1 MSKLLTI
8 LISFILGAIVA
19 AFIGYKS
26 LPSMMIK
33 EVASPYSF
41 EETMDKV
48 KANAKE
54 LGWKVPKSWKINFQ
68 KNLKKV
74 VKVDIGPN
82 QVIGMCEPQA
92 AADILKHDNLKQLSV
107 MMPCKIAI
115 YEKSDGKTYI
125 SIMNMN
131 LLGTAFGDVV
141 NGITTKLAPQMEK
154 MVTLKAP
161 E

>member
-19 AFIGYKS
+19 AAIGFYS
-26 LPSMMIK
+26 LPGFMIK
-33 EVASPYSF
+33 EVASPYGF
-41 EETMDKV
+41 EETMTKV
-48 KANAKE
+48 KANAKAQ
-54 LGWKVPKSWKINFQ
+54 GWKVPKSWKINFQ
-68 KNLKKV
+68 KNLKKT
-74 VKVDIGPN
+74 VKIDIGPN
-82 QVIGMCEPQA
+82 QVMGMCEPQA
-92 AADILKHDNLKQLSV
+92 AADILKHDKLKQLAV

-131 LLGTAFGDVV
+131 LLGAAFGDVV

-154 MVTLKAP
+154 MVTLEAP
-161 E
+161 K

>member
-1 MSKLLTI
+1 MSKFLTI
-8 LISFILGAIVA
+8 IISFILGAVLAGVA
-19 AFIGYKS
+19 GFYS
-26 LPSMMIK
+26 LPGFMIK
-33 EVASPYSF
+33 EYESPYTF
-41 EETMDKV
+41 EETMVKV

-92 AADILKHDNLKQLSV
+92 AADILKHDDLKQLAV

-115 YEKSDGKTYI
+115 YEKSDGKTYV

-131 LLGTAFGDVV
+131 LLGAAFGDVV
-141 NGITTKLAPQMEK
+141 KGITTELAPQMEK
-154 MVTLKAP
+154 MVTFKK
-161 E
+161 

>member
-8 LISFILGAIVA
+8 LISFILGAVFA
-19 AFIGYKS
+19 AAIGFKS
-26 LPSMMIK
+26 LPGFMIK
-33 EVASPYSF
+33 EVASPYTF
-41 EETMDKV
+41 EETLEKV

-54 LGWKVPKSWKINFQ
+54 LGWKVPKSWNINFQ

-82 QVIGMCEPQA
+82 QVMGMCEPQA

-154 MVTLKAP
+154 MVTLDAP
-161 E
+161 K

>member
-8 LISFILGAIVA
+8 LISFILGAVVA
-19 AFIGYKS
+19 AAIVFYS
-26 LPSMMIK
+26 LPGFMIK
-33 EVASPYSF
+33 EVASPYGF
-41 EETMDKV
+41 EETVEKV
-48 KANAKE
+48 KANAKD
-54 LGWKVPKSWKINFQ
+54 LGWKVPKSWKIDFQ

-92 AADILKHDNLKQLSV
+92 AADILKHDKLKKIAV
-107 MMPCKIAI
+107 MMPCKVAI
-115 YEKSDGKTYI
+115 YQKSDGKTYI

-141 NGITTKLAPQMEK
+141 KGLTTELAPQMDK
-154 MVTLKAP
+154 MVTLEATK
-161 E
+161 

>member
-8 LISFILGAIVA
+8 LISFVLGAIASA
-19 AFIGYKS
+19 AFVFYS
-26 LPSMMIK
+26 LPGFMIK
-33 EVASPYSF
+33 EVPSPYTF
-41 EETMDKV
+41 EETVDKV
-48 KANAKE
+48 KANAKD

-92 AADILKHDNLKQLSV
+92 AADILIHDKLKQLAV
-107 MMPCKIAI
+107 MMPCKIAV
-115 YEKSDGKTYI
+115 YEKSDGKTYV
-125 SIMNMN
+125 SVMNMN

-154 MVTLKAP
+154 MVTFD
-161 E
+161 